1 RYGWTPAL
9 VDHLLHRYGSN
20 LREIV
25 ELCEARPDLAKPLEH
40 APAYL
45 RAEIAYRVSHDG
57 ALHLED
63 LLLHRARLNYEL
75 PDRGLAA
82 LPESGGIAGELLG
95 WDDAPREAEIASY
108 PDRANAEAA
117 AEQETDDA
125 SAERVRLQADD
136 VSPLQPLRT
145 T

>member
-1 RYGWTPAL
+1 M
-9 VDHLLHRYGSN
+9 
-20 LREIV
+20 

-45 RAEIAYRVSHDG
+45 RAEIAYGVSHEG

-63 LLLHRARLNYEL
+63 LLLHRTRLNYEVA
-75 PDRGLAA
+75 DRGLAA
-82 LPESGGIAGELLG
+82 LPEIADLVAELLG
-95 WDDAPREAEIASY
+95 WDDATRAAEIASY
-108 PDRANAEAA
+108 TDRANAEAA
-117 AEQETDDA
+117 AEQEPDDA
-125 SAERVRLQADD
+125 SAERTRLEVDD